1 MPAVPPHPADSLA
14 LDLAAYRA
22 RLSDAAFWAPYVA
35 VVLRRHGLP
44 DGTPQAGTPG
54 TFPTFLVG
62 GYAVKLF
69 GEHFG
74 GATDY
79 STERAV
85 YEVLR
90 GAPELPVPALIGTGY
105 LFEAAA
111 PDVWPWPYL
120 ITTRIG
126 GDPWRTA
133 ATTPDAQRALARQL
147 GTVMRAVHALPHP
160 PALVRERDPLAELRA
175 TSAERHRVWG
185 TLPPHLVTQIDGYL
199 AALSPERRLVHAD
212 LHADHLFTN
221 GTRLTGVIDWADA
234 LVCDPYYEL
243 PALHLGTFGGR
254 PALLREFLAGYGW
267 AVGPD
272 FARRAMTMALLHQ
285 FDVLEPLARSGLD
298 SVATLE
304 DLAAQLW
311 QL

>member
-1 MPAVPPHPADSLA
+1 MPAVPPPPGRPLA

-44 DGTPQAGTPG
+44 GGTPRSGTPG
-54 TFPTFLVG
+54 SFPTFLVG
-62 GYAVKLF
+62 DYAVKLF
-69 GEHFG
+69 GEHFA

-79 STERAV
+79 TTECAV
-85 YEVLR
+85 YEVLGR
-90 GAPELPVPALIGTGY
+90 APPLPVPALVGTGY
-105 LFEAAA
+105 LFEGAA

-120 ITTRIG
+120 VTTRIG

-133 ATTPDAQRALARQL
+133 AAAPDARRALARQL
-147 GTVMRAVHALPHP
+147 GAVMRAVHELPHP
-160 PALVRERDPLAELRA
+160 PALVRERDPFAELRA
-175 TSAERHRVWG
+175 TCAERHRAWG
-185 TLPPHLVTQIDGYL
+185 TLPPHLVAQIDGYL
-199 AALSPERRLVHAD
+199 AEPSPERRLVHAD
-212 LHADHLFTN
+212 LHADHLFTD
-221 GTRLTGVIDWADA
+221 GARITGIIDWADA

-243 PALHLGTFGGR
+243 PALHLGTFGAS

-272 FARRAMTMALLHQ
+272 FQRRAMSMALLHQ
-285 FDVLEPLARSGLD
+285 FAVLEALAPTGLAGA
-298 SVATLE
+298 ATLE
-304 DLAAQLW
+304 DLAVRVW